1 MTMQLLAGDPAADE
15 ERPARPPIAY
25 VVQHVAFEGPG
36 TLHAVLTELGYD
48 VRVRFAGLDQLHLS
62 ALADGALLA
71 VLGGPIGVAET
82 ATYPFLHEEKRLI
95 RKWLELGR
103 PLLGICLGAQ
113 LIAEALG
120 ATVETL
126 RSPEIGY
133 APLTLTEAG
142 VRSVLAPL
150 AHLSVLHW
158 HGDHASLPPGA
169 RRLAQTSATPVQAF
183 SHGEHVLG
191 LQFHLEADHA
201 AIEEWLIGH
210 AVELR
215 TAGIDPG
222 VIRAQ
227 ASEYGTALA
236 SAGRAVLRAWLRRL
250 PTLPSGRAPLP
261 TVGAVNR
268 GR

>member
-1 MTMQLLAGDPAADE
+1 MQLLAGASAAEEAQPATS
-15 ERPARPPIAY
+15 PIAY
-25 VVQHVAFEGPG
+25 VIQHVAFEGPG
-36 TLHAVLTELGYD
+36 TLHGVLTELGYE
-48 VRVRFAGLDQLHLS
+48 VRVRLAGLDPLHLS

-95 RKWLELGR
+95 RKWLELDR

-113 LIAEALG
+113 LIAEAMG

-133 APLTLTEAG
+133 APLTLTQAG
-142 VRSVLAPL
+142 ARSVLAPL

-169 RRLAQTSATPVQAF
+169 RRLAQTPATPVQAF
-183 SHGEHVLG
+183 ASGEHVLG
-191 LQFHLEADHA
+191 LQFHIEADHA

-215 TAGIDPG
+215 SAGVDPG
-222 VIRAQ
+222 VIRVQ
-227 ASEYGTALA
+227 ASEYGPALS

-250 PTLPSGRAPLP
+250 PSLPSGLAPLP
-261 TVGAVNR
+261 AVGAVNR